1 MSDGIVRD
9 ILEKIVKGNTKNT
22 YPFFGTVLSVDVSK
36 KSCTVEPSNGD
47 ADILDVKLIADQSK
61 AILLIPKIGS
71 KVVVSMFDK
80 DNAFIELTSEVDK
93 IEITIDSQKLEIDT
107 NGFVFNTGNF
117 GGLIKIEELV
127 NKLNRIENDINTLKQ
142 IFSTSWIPVPNDGG
156 AALKTAA
163 AAWSGNQLNP
173 ITSVSNLEN
182 TKVKHGG

>member
-1 MSDGIVRD
+1 
-9 ILEKIVKGNTKNT
+9 
-22 YPFFGTVLSVDVSK
+22 
-36 KSCTVEPSNGD
+36 
-47 ADILDVKLIADQSK
+47 
-61 AILLIPKIGS
+61 
-71 KVVVSMFDK
+71 MFDK